1 MNMTDDLLSGT
12 LEEAARRLADEFPD
26 VERALDVVTV
36 RALRGEIDAT
46 RRFVVYYRLASDRIS
61 DLVATAHPRIEV
73 GIIARLLWDEILEVS
88 CVAPQPDGMGIFSAM
103 VDKTRWISG
112 STPMQLKLQ
121 VGDPETWWRF
131 SHAVEVAVEEQRTA
145 DPLSRVMTIFDLS
158 ATEMGRI
165 MGVTRQAIEKWRLSG
180 PPVERSERIVTIA
193 EIASVLHRRL
203 RAGHVP
209 AIARRPSG
217 RLGGRSFLE
226 ALEQGDERE
235 VLAAVRSSF
244 DYASVA

>member
-1 MNMTDDLLSGT
+1 MTHDVLSGT
-12 LEEAARRLADEFPD
+12 LEEAARCLAAELPD
-26 VERALDVVTV
+26 VERALDAVTV

-46 RRFVVYYRLASDRIS
+46 RRFVVYYRLAAEQIS
-61 DLVATAHPRIEV
+61 ALVAKAHPDIEV
-73 GIIARLLWDEILEVS
+73 GIVAHLLWHEMPEVS
-88 CVAPQPDGMGIFSAM
+88 WVAPQQDGIGILSAM

-112 STPMQLKLQ
+112 SAPMQLKWQ
-121 VGDPETWWRF
+121 AGDAKSWWRF
-131 SHAVEVAVEEQRTA
+131 SRAVEVAVEEQRTA
-145 DPLSRVMTIFDLS
+145 DPLSRVMSLFDLN

-180 PPVERSERIVTIA
+180 PPAERSERIVTMA

-209 AIARRPSG
+209 AVVRRPAD
-217 RLGGRSFLE
+217 RFGGRSFLE
-226 ALEQGDERE
+226 ALEQGEEQE